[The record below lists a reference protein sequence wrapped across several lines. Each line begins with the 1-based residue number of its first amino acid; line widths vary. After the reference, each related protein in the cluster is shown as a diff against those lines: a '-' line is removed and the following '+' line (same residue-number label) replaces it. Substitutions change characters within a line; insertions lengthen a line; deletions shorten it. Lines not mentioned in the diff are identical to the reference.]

1 MRPKPVLTIGGRFEF
16 SKQFRGP
23 KWIVF
28 KIILLHF
35 LFLRLL
41 FKLLALL
48 FLLDILCL
56 AFLRFL
62 PLAALGQHR
71 AEPVVTEGLD
81 LLPAVGGDDGVGQGH
96 ADHDVDEEGDG
107 EQGQDGE
114 GGRVQ
119 TNRGLGGTV
128 QKVSMRKC
136 YSLEFVPGELLFE

>member
-1 MRPKPVLTIGGRFEF
+1 MRPKPVLTTRSRFKF
-16 SKQFRGP
+16 TKQFRGP

-35 LFLRLL
+35 LFFCLL
-41 FKLLALL
+41 FKLLALF

-56 AFLRFL
+56 TFLL

-71 AEPVVTEGLD
+71 AQPVVTEVLD

-96 ADHDVDEEGDG
+96 PDHDVDEEGDG

-114 GGRVQ
+114 GRRVQ
-119 TNRGLGGTV
+119 TNCGLGGTV
-128 QKVSMRKC
+128 QKQKVLVHIRC
-136 YSLEFVPGELLFE
+136 LLLSRVCTW